1 MEKDTFTYVLTDRF
15 GQVLY
20 IGITNDKQ
28 GREKKHRDNGLF
40 FNSLI
45 PTSNLMTRSDAWNKE
60 TLDLVKHY
68 EDHNNSLPPYQRN
81 NQQELKRVLDYI
93 KNRDKD

>member
-1 MEKDTFTYVLTDRF
+1 MEKDTFTYVLTNSF
-15 GQVLY
+15 GETLY

-28 GREKKHRDNGLF
+28 GREKKHKDKGRL

-45 PTSNLMTRSDAWNKE
+45 RTSDLMTRSDAWNKE
-60 TLDLVKHY
+60 TLDLVKYY
-68 EDHNNSLPPYQRN
+68 ELNGNSLPLYQRN
-81 NQQELKRVLDYI
+81 NQRELKRVLDYI